1 MVTLVGKKFPGG
13 LRESRVSKIV
23 LNFLTPHP
31 LTIQGRYI
39 LFLHVACNIMYK
51 YISSTKLWKIL
62 LIEKRE
68 TIV

>member
-39 LFLHVACNIMYK
+39 LFLHVACNIYVIHQLYK
-51 YISSTKLWKIL
+51 IMEDI
-62 LIEKRE
+62 IN
-68 TIV
+68 